1 MFLGH
6 FLSVIY
12 KNGCKMLLKSLAK
25 CWKVPYHCVY
35 KEVNIIITN
44 VVLMLHYQ
52 KIRRSV
58 IVMETK
64 EKVSFIHS
72 ITAKIMLM
80 VVVMVALS
88 LMACIS
94 IANVRASATVSNV
107 NENFIL
113 SLTESAA
120 KTLDKIPAEV
130 DFSTQCAAVMQDMRM
145 EGVSSAYGY
154 LVDSDGTMLYHPT
167 ADKIGKSVENEV
179 VKGVVSQLQSG
190 NIPQDAVVTYN
201 FNGTVK
207 YAAYALTSDH
217 KIVVMSADKGEIME
231 PITNMVRLM
240 QITMGV
246 CLIICCLAAWLLT
259 NMITKPIHQLTYI
272 ITRTA
277 NFDFTHN
284 ANSRKLYSRKDE
296 IGIMAAE
303 MHIMRKNLREMVA
316 SIQDAGQK
324 INENVSELNEVTD
337 TVNQMCSDN
346 SATSQQLAAGM
357 QETAATTVTINE
369 NVSQIKGEAETINAM
384 AEEGAKNSET
394 VMDRAL
400 QLRTKTVTA
409 SNKTMEIYNSVKE
422 KAEKAIEGSKAVEK
436 INELTGTIM
445 EISSQTGLLA
455 LNASIEAARAGE
467 AGKGFAVVATEIGSL
482 ADQTSQAIANI
493 SAIVK
498 EVNEAVGNMSECLEE
513 TTDFLEKSV
522 SADYKEFEQVSEQY
536 KDDANVFKSSMEGI
550 KTSMAQLAGAIEQIA
565 SALSGINDTVGESS
579 VGVTDIAEKTS
590 GMVEKTSSATD
601 KVKECYQCV
610 DELRD
615 IVTKFTL
622 E

>member
-1 MFLGH
+1 
-6 FLSVIY
+6 
-12 KNGCKMLLKSLAK
+12 
-25 CWKVPYHCVY
+25 
-35 KEVNIIITN
+35 
-44 VVLMLHYQ
+44 
-52 KIRRSV
+52 
-58 IVMETK
+58 METK

-72 ITAKIMLM
+72 IAAKIMLM

-94 IANVRASATVSNV
+94 IANVRSLATVSNV

-130 DFSTQCAAVMQDMRM
+130 DFSTQCAAVMQDMHM

-240 QITMGV
+240 AVVMGV
-246 CLIICCLAAWLLT
+246 CLIISSLAAWLLT
-259 NMITKPIHQLTYI
+259 NMITKPVHQLTYI

-284 ANSRKLYSRKDE
+284 ANSRRLYSRKDE

-303 MHIMRKNLREMVA
+303 MHIMRKNLRDMVA
-316 SIQDAGQK
+316 GIQDAGQ
-324 INENVSELNEVTD
+324 
-337 TVNQMCSDN
+337 
-346 SATSQQLAAGM
+346 
-357 QETAATTVTINE
+357 
-369 NVSQIKGEAETINAM
+369 
-384 AEEGAKNSET
+384 
-394 VMDRAL
+394 
-400 QLRTKTVTA
+400 
-409 SNKTMEIYNSVKE
+409 
-422 KAEKAIEGSKAVEK
+422 K

-493 SAIVK
+493 SEIVK

-513 TTDFLEKSV
+513 TTEFLEKSV
-522 SADYKEFEQVSEQY
+522 SVDYKEFEQVSEQY
-536 KDDANVFKSSMEGI
+536 KDDANVFKNSMEGI

-615 IVTKFTL
+615 IVSKFTL

>member
-1 MFLGH
+1 
-6 FLSVIY
+6 
-12 KNGCKMLLKSLAK
+12 
-25 CWKVPYHCVY
+25 
-35 KEVNIIITN
+35 
-44 VVLMLHYQ
+44 
-52 KIRRSV
+52 
-58 IVMETK
+58 MEAK

-94 IANVRASATVSNV
+94 IANVRASATVNNV

-130 DFSTQCAAVMQDMRM
+130 DFSTQCAAVMQDMSM

-190 NIPQDAVVTYN
+190 NVPKNAVVTYD
-201 FNGTVK
+201 FKGTTK

-217 KIVVMSADKGEIME
+217 KIVVMSADKDEIME
-231 PITNMVRLM
+231 PVSNMVNLM
-240 QITMGV
+240 AATMVISLIV
-246 CLIICCLAAWLLT
+246 CCFVALILT
-259 NMITKPIHQLTYI
+259 KMITKPIDELTLI
-272 ITRTA
+272 ITKTA
-277 NFDFTHN
+277 NFDFTRN
-284 ANSRKLYSRKDE
+284 ANGKKLYSRKDE
-296 IGIMAAE
+296 TGFMANE
-303 MHIMRKNLREMVA
+303 IHIMRKNLREMVA

-369 NVSQIKGEAETINAM
+369 NVSQIKGEAENINAM

-409 SNKTMEIYNSVKE
+409 SNKTMDIYNSVKE

-513 TTDFLEKSV
+513 TTEFLEKSV
-522 SADYKEFEQVSEQY
+522 SVDYKEFEQVSEQY
-536 KDDANVFKSSMEGI
+536 KDDANVFKNSMEGI

>member
-1 MFLGH
+1 
-6 FLSVIY
+6 
-12 KNGCKMLLKSLAK
+12 
-25 CWKVPYHCVY
+25 
-35 KEVNIIITN
+35 
-44 VVLMLHYQ
+44 
-52 KIRRSV
+52 
-58 IVMETK
+58 METK

-94 IANVRASATVSNV
+94 IANVRASATVNNV

-145 EGVSSAYGY
+145 EGVPSAYGY

-190 NIPQDAVVTYN
+190 NVPKNAVVTYD
-201 FNGTVK
+201 FKGTTK

-217 KIVVMSADKGEIME
+217 KIVVMSADKDEIME
-231 PITNMVRLM
+231 PVSNMVNLM
-240 QITMGV
+240 AATMVISLIV
-246 CLIICCLAAWLLT
+246 CCFVALILT
-259 NMITKPIHQLTYI
+259 KMITKPIDELTLI
-272 ITRTA
+272 ITKTA
-277 NFDFTHN
+277 NFDFTRN
-284 ANSRKLYSRKDE
+284 ANGKKLYSRKDE
-296 IGIMAAE
+296 TGFMANE
-303 MHIMRKNLREMVA
+303 IHIMRKNLREMVA

-369 NVSQIKGEAETINAM
+369 NVSQIKGEAETINTM

-409 SNKTMEIYNSVKE
+409 SNKTMDIYNSVKE

-513 TTDFLEKSV
+513 TTEFLEKSV

-536 KDDANVFKSSMEGI
+536 KDDANVFKNSMEGI
-550 KTSMAQLAGAIEQIA
+550 KTSMAQLAGSIEQIA

>member
-1 MFLGH
+1 
-6 FLSVIY
+6 
-12 KNGCKMLLKSLAK
+12 
-25 CWKVPYHCVY
+25 
-35 KEVNIIITN
+35 
-44 VVLMLHYQ
+44 
-52 KIRRSV
+52 
-58 IVMETK
+58 METK
-64 EKVSFIHS
+64 QKVSFIHS

-80 VVVMVALS
+80 VVVVVALS
-88 LMACIS
+88 LTACIV
-94 IANVRASATVSNV
+94 IADTKASTTVGNV
-107 NENFIL
+107 NENYIM
-113 SLTESAA
+113 SLTESVAN
-120 KTLDKIPAEV
+120 TLDKIPAEV
-130 DFSTQCAAVMQDMRM
+130 DFSTQCAAVMQDMSM

-190 NIPQDAVVTYN
+190 NVPKNAVVTYD
-201 FNGTVK
+201 FKGTTK

-217 KIVVMSADKGEIME
+217 KIVVMSADKDEIME
-231 PITNMVRLM
+231 PVSNMVNLM
-240 QITMGV
+240 AATMVISLIV
-246 CLIICCLAAWLLT
+246 CCFVALILT
-259 NMITKPIHQLTYI
+259 KMITKPIDELTLI
-272 ITRTA
+272 ITKTA
-277 NFDFTHN
+277 NFDFTRN
-284 ANSRKLYSRKDE
+284 ANGKKLYSRKDE
-296 IGIMAAE
+296 TGFMANE
-303 MHIMRKNLREMVA
+303 IHIMRKNLRDMVA

-369 NVSQIKGEAETINAM
+369 NVSQIKGEAENINAM

-409 SNKTMEIYNSVKE
+409 SNKTMDIYNSVKE

-493 SAIVK
+493 SVIVK

-513 TTDFLEKSV
+513 TTEFLEKSV

-536 KDDANVFKSSMEGI
+536 KDDANVFKNSMEGI
-550 KTSMAQLAGAIEQIA
+550 KTSMAQLAGSIEQIA

>member
-1 MFLGH
+1 
-6 FLSVIY
+6 
-12 KNGCKMLLKSLAK
+12 
-25 CWKVPYHCVY
+25 
-35 KEVNIIITN
+35 
-44 VVLMLHYQ
+44 
-52 KIRRSV
+52 
-58 IVMETK
+58 MEAK

-80 VVVMVALS
+80 VVVMVTLS

-94 IANVRASATVSNV
+94 IANVRSSATVNNV

-120 KTLDKIPAEV
+120 KTLDKIPTET
-130 DFSTQCAAVMQDMRM
+130 DFSSQCAAVMQDMSM
-145 EGVSSAYGY
+145 EGVPSAYGY

-246 CLIICCLAAWLLT
+246 CLIICCLAALVLT

-284 ANSRKLYSRKDE
+284 ANSRRLYSRKDE

-303 MHIMRKNLREMVA
+303 MHIMRKNLRDMVA

-467 AGKGFAVVATEIGSL
+467 A
-482 ADQTSQAIANI
+482 
-493 SAIVK
+493 
-498 EVNEAVGNMSECLEE
+498 
-513 TTDFLEKSV
+513 
-522 SADYKEFEQVSEQY
+522 
-536 KDDANVFKSSMEGI
+536 
-550 KTSMAQLAGAIEQIA
+550 
-565 SALSGINDTVGESS
+565 
-579 VGVTDIAEKTS
+579 
-590 GMVEKTSSATD
+590 
-601 KVKECYQCV
+601 
-610 DELRD
+610 
-615 IVTKFTL
+615 
-622 E
+622 

>member
-1 MFLGH
+1 
-6 FLSVIY
+6 
-12 KNGCKMLLKSLAK
+12 
-25 CWKVPYHCVY
+25 
-35 KEVNIIITN
+35 
-44 VVLMLHYQ
+44 
-52 KIRRSV
+52 
-58 IVMETK
+58 METK
-64 EKVSFIHS
+64 QKVSFIHS
-72 ITAKIMLM
+72 IIAKIMLM
-80 VVVMVALS
+80 VVVVVALS
-88 LMACIS
+88 LTACIV
-94 IANVRASATVSNV
+94 IADTKASTTVGNV
-107 NENFIL
+107 NENYIM
-113 SLTESAA
+113 SLTESVAN
-120 KTLDKIPAEV
+120 TLDKIPAEV
-130 DFSTQCAAVMQDMRM
+130 DFSTQCAAVMQDMSM

-190 NIPQDAVVTYN
+190 NVPKNAVVTYD
-201 FNGTVK
+201 FKGTTK

-217 KIVVMSADKGEIME
+217 KIVVMSADKDEIME
-231 PITNMVRLM
+231 PVSNMVNLM
-240 QITMGV
+240 AATMVISLIV
-246 CLIICCLAAWLLT
+246 CCFVALILT
-259 NMITKPIHQLTYI
+259 KMITKPIDELTLI
-272 ITRTA
+272 ITKTA
-277 NFDFTHN
+277 NFDFTRN
-284 ANSRKLYSRKDE
+284 ANGKKLYSRKDE
-296 IGIMAAE
+296 TGFMANE
-303 MHIMRKNLREMVA
+303 IHIMRKNLREMVA

-369 NVSQIKGEAETINAM
+369 NVSQIKGEAENINAM

-409 SNKTMEIYNSVKE
+409 SNKTMDIYNSVKE

-513 TTDFLEKSV
+513 TTEFLEKSV
-522 SADYKEFEQVSEQY
+522 SVDYKEFEQVSEQY
-536 KDDANVFKSSMEGI
+536 KDDANVFKNSMEGI

>member
-1 MFLGH
+1 
-6 FLSVIY
+6 
-12 KNGCKMLLKSLAK
+12 
-25 CWKVPYHCVY
+25 
-35 KEVNIIITN
+35 
-44 VVLMLHYQ
+44 
-52 KIRRSV
+52 
-58 IVMETK
+58 METK
-64 EKVSFIHS
+64 QKVSFIHS

-80 VVVMVALS
+80 VVVVVALS
-88 LMACIS
+88 LTACIV
-94 IANVRASATVSNV
+94 IADTKASTTVGNV
-107 NENFIL
+107 NENYIM
-113 SLTESAA
+113 SLTESVAN
-120 KTLDKIPAEV
+120 TLDKIPAEV
-130 DFSTQCAAVMQDMRM
+130 DFSTQCAAVMQDMSM

-190 NIPQDAVVTYN
+190 NVPKNAVVTYD
-201 FNGTVK
+201 FKGTTK

-217 KIVVMSADKGEIME
+217 KIVVMSADKDEIME
-231 PITNMVRLM
+231 PVSNMVKLM
-240 QITMGV
+240 AATMVISLIV
-246 CLIICCLAAWLLT
+246 CCFVALILT
-259 NMITKPIHQLTYI
+259 KMITKPIDELTLI
-272 ITRTA
+272 ITKTA
-277 NFDFTHN
+277 NFDFTRN
-284 ANSRKLYSRKDE
+284 ANGKKLYSRKDE
-296 IGIMAAE
+296 TGFMANE
-303 MHIMRKNLREMVA
+303 IHIMRKNLREMVA

-369 NVSQIKGEAETINAM
+369 NVSQIKGEAENINAM

-409 SNKTMEIYNSVKE
+409 SNKTMDIYNSVKE

-482 ADQTSQAIANI
+482 ADQTSKAIANI

-513 TTDFLEKSV
+513 TTEFLEKSV
-522 SADYKEFEQVSEQY
+522 SVDYKEFEQVSEQY
-536 KDDANVFKSSMEGI
+536 KDDANVFKNSMEGI

>member
-1 MFLGH
+1 
-6 FLSVIY
+6 
-12 KNGCKMLLKSLAK
+12 
-25 CWKVPYHCVY
+25 
-35 KEVNIIITN
+35 
-44 VVLMLHYQ
+44 
-52 KIRRSV
+52 
-58 IVMETK
+58 MEAK

-80 VVVMVALS
+80 VVVMVSLS

-94 IANVRASATVSNV
+94 IANVRASATVNNV

-246 CLIICCLAAWLLT
+246 CLIICCLAALVLT

-284 ANSRKLYSRKDE
+284 ANSRRLYSRKDE

-303 MHIMRKNLREMVA
+303 MHIMRKNLRDMVA

-369 NVSQIKGEAETINAM
+369 NVSQIKGEAENIKAM
-384 AEEGAKNSET
+384 AALYEPNSET

-409 SNKTMEIYNSVKE
+409 SNKTMDIYNSVKE

-513 TTDFLEKSV
+513 TTEFLEKSV

-536 KDDANVFKSSMEGI
+536 KDDANVFKNSMEGI
-550 KTSMAQLAGAIEQIA
+550 KTSMAQLAGSIEQIA

>member
-1 MFLGH
+1 
-6 FLSVIY
+6 
-12 KNGCKMLLKSLAK
+12 
-25 CWKVPYHCVY
+25 
-35 KEVNIIITN
+35 
-44 VVLMLHYQ
+44 
-52 KIRRSV
+52 
-58 IVMETK
+58 METK

-72 ITAKIMLM
+72 IAAKIMLM

-107 NENFIL
+107 NEKFIL

-130 DFSTQCAAVMQDMRM
+130 DFSTQCAAVMQDMSM
-145 EGVSSAYGY
+145 EGVPSAYGY

-167 ADKIGKSVENEV
+167 ADKIGKAVENEV
-179 VKGVVSQLQSG
+179 VKGVVSQLQSD

-231 PITNMVRLM
+231 PITNMVRIM

-246 CLIICCLAAWLLT
+246 CLIICCLAALVLT

-284 ANSRKLYSRKDE
+284 ANSRRLYSRKDE

-303 MHIMRKNLREMVA
+303 MHIMRKNLRDMVA

-369 NVSQIKGEAETINAM
+369 NVSQIKGEAENINAM

-409 SNKTMEIYNSVKE
+409 SNKTMDIYNSVKE

-513 TTDFLEKSV
+513 TTEFLEKSV

-536 KDDANVFKSSMEGI
+536 KDDANVFKNSMEGI
-550 KTSMAQLAGAIEQIA
+550 KTSMAQLAGSIEQIA

>member
-1 MFLGH
+1 
-6 FLSVIY
+6 
-12 KNGCKMLLKSLAK
+12 
-25 CWKVPYHCVY
+25 
-35 KEVNIIITN
+35 
-44 VVLMLHYQ
+44 
-52 KIRRSV
+52 
-58 IVMETK
+58 METK

-94 IANVRASATVSNV
+94 IANVRASATVNNV

-120 KTLDKIPAEV
+120 KTLDKIPTET
-130 DFSTQCAAVMQDMRM
+130 DFSSQCAAVMQDMRM

-190 NIPQDAVVTYN
+190 NIPQDAVVIYN

-246 CLIICCLAAWLLT
+246 CLIICCLAALVLT

-284 ANSRKLYSRKDE
+284 ANSRRLYSRKDE

-369 NVSQIKGEAETINAM
+369 NVSQIKGEAQNINAM

-409 SNKTMEIYNSVKE
+409 SNKTMDIYNSVKE

-513 TTDFLEKSV
+513 TTEFLEKSV

-536 KDDANVFKSSMEGI
+536 KDDANVFKNSMEGI

>member
-1 MFLGH
+1 
-6 FLSVIY
+6 
-12 KNGCKMLLKSLAK
+12 
-25 CWKVPYHCVY
+25 
-35 KEVNIIITN
+35 
-44 VVLMLHYQ
+44 
-52 KIRRSV
+52 
-58 IVMETK
+58 METK

-72 ITAKIMLM
+72 IAAKIMLM

-154 LVDSDGTMLYHPT
+154 LVDSDGKMLYHPT

-246 CLIICCLAAWLLT
+246 CLIICCLAALVLT

-284 ANSRKLYSRKDE
+284 ANSRRLYSRKDE

-369 NVSQIKGEAETINAM
+369 NVSQIKGEAQNINAM

-409 SNKTMEIYNSVKE
+409 SNKTMDIYNSVKE

-513 TTDFLEKSV
+513 TTEFLEKSV

-536 KDDANVFKSSMEGI
+536 KDDANVFKNSMEGI

>member
-1 MFLGH
+1 
-6 FLSVIY
+6 
-12 KNGCKMLLKSLAK
+12 
-25 CWKVPYHCVY
+25 
-35 KEVNIIITN
+35 
-44 VVLMLHYQ
+44 
-52 KIRRSV
+52 
-58 IVMETK
+58 METK

-72 ITAKIMLM
+72 IAAKIMLM

-107 NENFIL
+107 NEKFIL

-130 DFSTQCAAVMQDMRM
+130 DFSTQCAAVMQDMSM
-145 EGVSSAYGY
+145 EGVPSAYGY

-231 PITNMVRLM
+231 PITNMVWLM

-284 ANSRKLYSRKDE
+284 ANSRRLYSRKDE

-409 SNKTMEIYNSVKE
+409 SNKTMDIYNSVKE

-513 TTDFLEKSV
+513 TTEFLEKSV

-536 KDDANVFKSSMEGI
+536 KDDANVFKNSMEGI

>member
-1 MFLGH
+1 
-6 FLSVIY
+6 
-12 KNGCKMLLKSLAK
+12 
-25 CWKVPYHCVY
+25 
-35 KEVNIIITN
+35 
-44 VVLMLHYQ
+44 
-52 KIRRSV
+52 
-58 IVMETK
+58 METK
-64 EKVSFIHS
+64 QKVSFIHS

-80 VVVMVALS
+80 VVVVVALS
-88 LMACIS
+88 LTACIV
-94 IANVRASATVSNV
+94 IADTKASTTVGNV
-107 NENFIL
+107 NENYIM
-113 SLTESAA
+113 SLTESVAN
-120 KTLDKIPAEV
+120 TLDKIPAEV
-130 DFSTQCAAVMQDMRM
+130 DFSTQCAAVMQDMSM

-190 NIPQDAVVTYN
+190 NVPKNAVVTYD
-201 FNGTVK
+201 FKGTTK

-217 KIVVMSADKGEIME
+217 KIVVMSADKDEIME
-231 PITNMVRLM
+231 PVSNMVNLM
-240 QITMGV
+240 AATMVISLIV
-246 CLIICCLAAWLLT
+246 CCFVALILT
-259 NMITKPIHQLTYI
+259 KMITKPIDELTLI
-272 ITRTA
+272 ITKTA
-277 NFDFTHN
+277 NFDFTRN
-284 ANSRKLYSRKDE
+284 ANGKKLYSRKDE
-296 IGIMAAE
+296 TGFMANE
-303 MHIMRKNLREMVA
+303 IHIMRKNLREMVA

-346 SATSQQLAAGM
+346 SATSQQLADGM

-369 NVSQIKGEAETINAM
+369 NVSQIKGEAENINAM

-409 SNKTMEIYNSVKE
+409 SNKTMDIYNSVKE

-513 TTDFLEKSV
+513 TTEFLEKSV
-522 SADYKEFEQVSEQY
+522 SVDYKEFEQVSEQY
-536 KDDANVFKSSMEGI
+536 KDDANVFKNSMEGI

>member
-1 MFLGH
+1 
-6 FLSVIY
+6 
-12 KNGCKMLLKSLAK
+12 
-25 CWKVPYHCVY
+25 
-35 KEVNIIITN
+35 
-44 VVLMLHYQ
+44 
-52 KIRRSV
+52 
-58 IVMETK
+58 METK
-64 EKVSFIHS
+64 QKVSFIHS

-80 VVVMVALS
+80 VVVVVALS
-88 LMACIS
+88 LTACIV
-94 IANVRASATVSNV
+94 IADTKASTTVGNV
-107 NENFIL
+107 NENYIM
-113 SLTESAA
+113 SLTESVAN
-120 KTLDKIPAEV
+120 TLDKIPAEV
-130 DFSTQCAAVMQDMRM
+130 DFSTQCAAVMQDMSM

-190 NIPQDAVVTYN
+190 NVPKNAVVTYD
-201 FNGTVK
+201 FKGTTK

-217 KIVVMSADKGEIME
+217 KIVVMSADKDEIME
-231 PITNMVRLM
+231 PVSNMVNLM
-240 QITMGV
+240 AATMVISLIV
-246 CLIICCLAAWLLT
+246 CCFVALILT
-259 NMITKPIHQLTYI
+259 KMITKPIDELTLI
-272 ITRTA
+272 ITKTA
-277 NFDFTHN
+277 NFDFTRN
-284 ANSRKLYSRKDE
+284 ANGKKLYSRKDE
-296 IGIMAAE
+296 TGFMANE
-303 MHIMRKNLREMVA
+303 IHIIRKNLREMVA

-369 NVSQIKGEAETINAM
+369 NVSQIKGEAENINAM

-409 SNKTMEIYNSVKE
+409 SNKTMDIYNSVKE

-513 TTDFLEKSV
+513 TTEFLEKSV
-522 SADYKEFEQVSEQY
+522 SVDYKEFEQVSEQY
-536 KDDANVFKSSMEGI
+536 KDDANVFKNSMEGI

>member
-1 MFLGH
+1 
-6 FLSVIY
+6 
-12 KNGCKMLLKSLAK
+12 
-25 CWKVPYHCVY
+25 
-35 KEVNIIITN
+35 
-44 VVLMLHYQ
+44 
-52 KIRRSV
+52 
-58 IVMETK
+58 METK

-94 IANVRASATVSNV
+94 IANVRASATVNNV

-467 AGKGFAVVATEIGSL
+467 AGKGVAVVATEIGSL

-513 TTDFLEKSV
+513 TTEFLEKSV

-536 KDDANVFKSSMEGI
+536 KDDANVFKNSMEGI

>member
-1 MFLGH
+1 
-6 FLSVIY
+6 
-12 KNGCKMLLKSLAK
+12 
-25 CWKVPYHCVY
+25 
-35 KEVNIIITN
+35 
-44 VVLMLHYQ
+44 
-52 KIRRSV
+52 
-58 IVMETK
+58 MEAK

-80 VVVMVALS
+80 VVVMVSLS

-94 IANVRASATVSNV
+94 IANVRASATVNNV

-190 NIPQDAVVTYN
+190 NVPKNAVVTYD
-201 FNGTVK
+201 FKGTTK

-217 KIVVMSADKGEIME
+217 KIVVMSADKDEIME
-231 PITNMVRLM
+231 PVSNMVNLM
-240 QITMGV
+240 AATMVISLIV
-246 CLIICCLAAWLLT
+246 CCFVALILT
-259 NMITKPIHQLTYI
+259 KMITKPIDELTLI
-272 ITRTA
+272 ITKTA
-277 NFDFTHN
+277 NFDFTRN
-284 ANSRKLYSRKDE
+284 ANGKKLYSRKDE
-296 IGIMAAE
+296 TGFMANE
-303 MHIMRKNLREMVA
+303 IHIMRKNLREMVA

-369 NVSQIKGEAETINAM
+369 NVSQIKGEAETINTM

-513 TTDFLEKSV
+513 TTEFLEKSV

-536 KDDANVFKSSMEGI
+536 KDDANVFKNSMEGI